1 MKYKYNIK
9 NLDCANCAKKIE
21 ETLNKDK
28 NIKSASVNFA
38 KQTVTVETNI
48 SDPFNYVK
56 DIVEKIEPDAI
67 LSKEEIKE
75 TKNKDIYRIL
85 LGAFLGILG
94 IIIKAPK
101 YLSMILILLAYIILL
116 YRTLT
121 TAIKQLRN
129 KTINENFLV
138 TISTIGAYLLGETH
152 EGLMVIF
159 LYEIGKM
166 LESKAVNKSR
176 NSVAELMNIKE
187 ETSNL
192 KDNNKIKVV
201 PTTEIKVGDIIVVKE
216 GERVPLD
223 GIVVKG
229 ETMLDTSAL
238 TGESL
243 PVSVSTGDNVLSGSI
258 NKGGILEIKVSS
270 IYKDSTVNKILEL
283 VENATERKTKV
294 ETIVSK
300 YSSKYTIG
308 VIIIAI
314 LTALFLPL
322 FTNMTY
328 TESIYKGLTILVI
341 SCPCAIAI
349 SIPLS
354 YFSGIGAASKEGILI
369 KGSNYLDSIKDI
381 KEIVFDKT
389 GTITT
394 GEFYISKINIHDKK
408 YTEDQIM
415 KIFAGGESLSNHPIA
430 KSVLKNY
437 TKEIN
442 HEDIKDYKEVSG
454 KGIEF
459 TYKKDKVRIG
469 NAKFCKNKEENS
481 NIYLMINNS
490 IVADL
495 EIKDEIKKDVVNTM
509 QELKKMNINIHMFT
523 GDTKEK
529 ATEIAQQVGI
539 DNINYSMLPSD
550 KYTYLEEIIKK
561 KTEKSIVSFVGDGIN
576 DAPVLKL
583 SDLGISM
590 GSLGTDSAIEA
601 SDVVIMNDNLEKI
614 VTAINISKKT
624 NKIIKENLIF
634 ALGVKLL
641 VLVLTLI
648 GLSTML
654 EAVFA
659 DVGVTVLCILNTLRL
674 LKNNNSCNIRKSNI

>member
-9 NLDCANCAKKIE
+9 DLDCANCAKKIE

-85 LGAFLGILG
+85 LGAFLGVLG
-94 IIIKAPK
+94 IIIKTPK

-121 TAIKQLRN
+121 TAIKQLKN

-270 IYKDSTVNKILEL
+270 LYKDSTVNKILEL

-308 VIIIAI
+308 VMIIAI

-322 FTNMTY
+322 FTSMTY
-328 TESIYKGLTILVI
+328 TDSIYKGLTILVI

-415 KIFAGGESLSNHPIA
+415 EIFYGGESLSNHPIA
-430 KSVLKNY
+430 KSVLKKY
-437 TKEIN
+437 DKEIN
-442 HEDIKDYKEVSG
+442 HKDIKDYKEVSG

-469 NAKFCKNKEENS
+469 NAKFCKAKEENS

-495 EIKDEIKKDVVNTM
+495 EIKDEIKKDAIKTI
-509 QELKKMNINIHMFT
+509 QKLKNMNINIHMFT

-529 ATEIAQQVGI
+529 ATEIATQVGI
-539 DNINYSMLPSD
+539 DNINYSMLPND
-550 KYTYLEEIIKK
+550 KYTCLEKIIKNK
-561 KTEKSIVSFVGDGIN
+561 KEKTIVSFVGDGIN

-634 ALGVKLL
+634 ALGIKLL
-641 VLVLTLI
+641 VLILTLI
-648 GLSTML
+648 GISTML

-674 LKNNNSCNIRKSNI
+674 LKK

>member
-94 IIIKAPK
+94 IIIKNPK

-121 TAIKQLRN
+121 TAIKQLKN

-328 TESIYKGLTILVI
+328 TDSIYKGLTILVI

-415 KIFAGGESLSNHPIA
+415 EIFAGGESLSNHPIA

-469 NAKFCKNKEENS
+469 NAKFCKVKEENS

-674 LKNNNSCNIRKSNI
+674 LKK

>member
-1 MKYKYNIK
+1 VSSWRE
-9 NLDCANCAKKIE
+9 IE
-21 ETLNKDK
+21 E
-28 NIKSASVNFA
+28 
-38 KQTVTVETNI
+38 
-48 SDPFNYVK
+48 
-56 DIVEKIEPDAI
+56 I
-67 LSKEEIKE
+67 L
-75 TKNKDIYRIL
+75 TK
-85 LGAFLGILG
+85 
-94 IIIKAPK
+94 
-101 YLSMILILLAYIILL
+101 
-116 YRTLT
+116 
-121 TAIKQLRN
+121 N

-201 PTTEIKVGDIIVVKE
+201 PTTEIKVGNIIVVKE

-258 NKGGILEIKVSS
+258 NKGGVLEIKVSS
-270 IYKDSTVNKILEL
+270 LYKDSTVNKILEL

-328 TESIYKGLTILVI
+328 TDSIYKGLTILVI

-415 KIFAGGESLSNHPIA
+415 EIFAGGESLSNHPIA

-442 HEDIKDYKEVSG
+442 HEDIKDYKEASG

-495 EIKDEIKKDVVNTM
+495 EIKDEIKKDVVNTI
-509 QELKKMNINIHMFT
+509 QKLKNMNINIHMFT

-674 LKNNNSCNIRKSNI
+674 LKK

>member
-9 NLDCANCAKKIE
+9 HLDCANCAKKIE

-28 NIKSASVNFA
+28 NIKSTSVNFA
-38 KQTVTVETNI
+38 KQTVIVETNI

-85 LGAFLGILG
+85 LGAFLGVLG
-94 IIIKAPK
+94 IIIKNPK

-121 TAIKQLRN
+121 TAIKQLKN

-152 EGLMVIF
+152 EGLIVIF

-187 ETSNL
+187 EISNL

-270 IYKDSTVNKILEL
+270 LYKDSTVNKILEL

-314 LTALFLPL
+314 LTALFLSL

-328 TESIYKGLTILVI
+328 TDSIYKGLTILVI

-381 KEIVFDKT
+381 REIVFDKT

-415 KIFAGGESLSNHPIA
+415 EIFAGGESLSNHPIA

-469 NAKFCKNKEENS
+469 NAKFCKVKEENS

-495 EIKDEIKKDVVNTM
+495 EIKDEIKKDVVKTM

-529 ATEIAQQVGI
+529 ATEIATQVGI

-550 KYTYLEEIIKK
+550 KYTCLEKIIKK
-561 KTEKSIVSFVGDGIN
+561 KTEKTIVSFVGDGIN

-634 ALGVKLL
+634 ALGIKLL

-648 GLSTML
+648 GISTML

-674 LKNNNSCNIRKSNI
+674 LKK

>member
-328 TESIYKGLTILVI
+328 TDSIYKGLTILVI

-415 KIFAGGESLSNHPIA
+415 EIFAGGESLSNHPIA

-529 ATEIAQQVGI
+529 ATEIAKQVGI

-674 LKNNNSCNIRKSNI
+674 LKK

>member
-85 LGAFLGILG
+85 LGAFLGVLG
-94 IIIKAPK
+94 IIIKTPK

-243 PVSVSTGDNVLSGSI
+243 PISVSIGDKVLSGSI
-258 NKGGILEIKVSS
+258 NKGGVLEIKVSS
-270 IYKDSTVNKILEL
+270 LYKDSTVNKILEL

-328 TESIYKGLTILVI
+328 TDSIYKGLTILVI

-415 KIFAGGESLSNHPIA
+415 EIFTGGESLSNHPIA

-490 IVADL
+490 LVADL
-495 EIKDEIKKDVVNTM
+495 EIKDEIKKDAIKTI
-509 QELKKMNINIHMFT
+509 QKLKNMNINIHMFT

-648 GLSTML
+648 GISTML

-674 LKNNNSCNIRKSNI
+674 LKKQ

>member
-9 NLDCANCAKKIE
+9 HLDCANCAKKIE

-28 NIKSASVNFA
+28 NIKSTSVNFA
-38 KQTVTVETNI
+38 KQTVIVETNI

-85 LGAFLGILG
+85 LGAFLGVLG
-94 IIIKAPK
+94 IILKNPK

-121 TAIKQLRN
+121 TAIKQLKN

-152 EGLMVIF
+152 EGLIVIF

-187 ETSNL
+187 EISNL

-270 IYKDSTVNKILEL
+270 LYKDSTVNKILEL

-314 LTALFLPL
+314 LTALFLSL

-328 TESIYKGLTILVI
+328 TDSIYKGLTILVI

-381 KEIVFDKT
+381 REIVFDKT

-415 KIFAGGESLSNHPIA
+415 EIFAGGESLSNHPIA

-490 IVADL
+490 LVADL
-495 EIKDEIKKDVVNTM
+495 EIKDEIKKDAIKTI
-509 QELKKMNINIHMFT
+509 QKLKNMNINIHMFT

-529 ATEIAQQVGI
+529 ATEIATQVGI

-634 ALGVKLL
+634 ALGIKLL

-648 GLSTML
+648 GISTML

-674 LKNNNSCNIRKSNI
+674 LKK

>member
-56 DIVEKIEPDAI
+56 DIVENIEPDAI

-94 IIIKAPK
+94 IIIKNPK

-121 TAIKQLRN
+121 TAIKQLKN

-328 TESIYKGLTILVI
+328 TDSIYKGLTILVI

-415 KIFAGGESLSNHPIA
+415 EIFAGGESLSNHPIA

-509 QELKKMNINIHMFT
+509 QELKNMNINIHMFT

-561 KTEKSIVSFVGDGIN
+561 KTEKSVVSFVGDGIN

-674 LKNNNSCNIRKSNI
+674 LKK

>member
-9 NLDCANCAKKIE
+9 DLDCANCAKKIE

-28 NIKSASVNFA
+28 NIKSASINFA
-38 KQTVTVETNI
+38 KQTVIVETNI

-85 LGAFLGILG
+85 LGAFLGVLG
-94 IIIKAPK
+94 IIIKTPK

-121 TAIKQLRN
+121 TAIKQLKN

-223 GIVVKG
+223 GIVVNG

-258 NKGGILEIKVSS
+258 NKDGILEIKVSS

-328 TESIYKGLTILVI
+328 TDSIYKGLTILVI

-381 KEIVFDKT
+381 NEIVFDKT

-415 KIFAGGESLSNHPIA
+415 EIFAGGESLSNHPIA

-634 ALGVKLL
+634 ALGAKLL

-674 LKNNNSCNIRKSNI
+674 LKK

>member
-9 NLDCANCAKKIE
+9 DLDCANCAKKIE

-28 NIKSASVNFA
+28 NIKSASINFA

-85 LGAFLGILG
+85 LGAFLGVLG

-121 TAIKQLRN
+121 TAIKQLKN

-187 ETSNL
+187 EISNL

-328 TESIYKGLTILVI
+328 TDSIYKGLTILVI

-394 GEFYISKINIHDKK
+394 GEFYISKTNIHDKK

-415 KIFAGGESLSNHPIA
+415 EIFAGGESLSNHPIA

-490 IVADL
+490 LVADL

-614 VTAINISKKT
+614 VTAIKISKKT

-674 LKNNNSCNIRKSNI
+674 LKK

>member
-9 NLDCANCAKKIE
+9 DLDCANCAKKIE

-85 LGAFLGILG
+85 LGAFLGMLG

-121 TAIKQLRN
+121 TAIKQLKN

-187 ETSNL
+187 EISNL

-243 PVSVSTGDNVLSGSI
+243 PISVSIGDKVLSGSI
-258 NKGGILEIKVSS
+258 NKGGVLEIKVSS
-270 IYKDSTVNKILEL
+270 LYKDSTVNKILEL

-328 TESIYKGLTILVI
+328 TDSIYKGLTILVI

-415 KIFAGGESLSNHPIA
+415 EIFAGGESLSNHPIA

-490 IVADL
+490 LVADL

-674 LKNNNSCNIRKSNI
+674 LKK

>member
-187 ETSNL
+187 EISNL

-328 TESIYKGLTILVI
+328 TDSIYKGLTILVI

-415 KIFAGGESLSNHPIA
+415 EIFAGGESLSNHPIA

-509 QELKKMNINIHMFT
+509 QELKNMNINIHMFT

-539 DNINYSMLPSD
+539 YNINYSMLPSD

-674 LKNNNSCNIRKSNI
+674 LKK

>member
-9 NLDCANCAKKIE
+9 DLDCANCAKKIE

-28 NIKSASVNFA
+28 NIKSASINFA
-38 KQTVTVETNI
+38 KQTVIVETNI

-85 LGAFLGILG
+85 LGAFLGVLG

-121 TAIKQLRN
+121 TAIKQLKN

-187 ETSNL
+187 EISNL

-243 PVSVSTGDNVLSGSI
+243 PVSVSIGDKVLSGSI
-258 NKGGILEIKVSS
+258 NKGGVLEIKVSS

-328 TESIYKGLTILVI
+328 TDSIYKGLTILVI

-415 KIFAGGESLSNHPIA
+415 EIFAGGESLSNHPIA

-490 IVADL
+490 LVADL

-674 LKNNNSCNIRKSNI
+674 LKK

>member
-9 NLDCANCAKKIE
+9 DLDCANCAKKIE

-28 NIKSASVNFA
+28 NIKSASINFA
-38 KQTVTVETNI
+38 KQTVIVETNI

-94 IIIKAPK
+94 IIIKTPK
-101 YLSMILILLAYIILL
+101 YLSMILILLDYIILL

-121 TAIKQLRN
+121 TAIKQLKN

-258 NKGGILEIKVSS
+258 NKGGVLEIKVSS
-270 IYKDSTVNKILEL
+270 LYKDSTVNKILEL

-300 YSSKYTIG
+300 YSSKYTVG

-328 TESIYKGLTILVI
+328 TDSIYKGLTILVI

-415 KIFAGGESLSNHPIA
+415 EIFAGGESLSNHPIA

-495 EIKDEIKKDVVNTM
+495 EIKDEIKKDVVNTI
-509 QELKKMNINIHMFT
+509 QKLKNMNINIHMFT

-674 LKNNNSCNIRKSNI
+674 LKK

>member
-85 LGAFLGILG
+85 LGAFLGVLG
-94 IIIKAPK
+94 IIIKTPK

-121 TAIKQLRN
+121 TAIKQLKN

-258 NKGGILEIKVSS
+258 NKGCILEIKVSS

-328 TESIYKGLTILVI
+328 TDSIYKGLTILVI

-415 KIFAGGESLSNHPIA
+415 EIFAGGESLSNHPIA

-469 NAKFCKNKEENS
+469 NAKFCKVKEENS

-495 EIKDEIKKDVVNTM
+495 EIKDEIKKDAIKTI
-509 QELKKMNINIHMFT
+509 QKLKNMNINIHMFT

-674 LKNNNSCNIRKSNI
+674 LKK

>member
-9 NLDCANCAKKIE
+9 DLDCANCAKKIE

-38 KQTVTVETNI
+38 KQTVIVETNI

-85 LGAFLGILG
+85 LGAFLGVLG

-121 TAIKQLRN
+121 TAIKQLKN

-328 TESIYKGLTILVI
+328 TDSIYKGLTILVI

-415 KIFAGGESLSNHPIA
+415 EIFAGGESLSNHPIA

-469 NAKFCKNKEENS
+469 NAKFCKNKEKNS

-490 IVADL
+490 LVADL
-495 EIKDEIKKDVVNTM
+495 EIKDEIKKDVVNTI
-509 QELKKMNINIHMFT
+509 QKLKNMNINIHMFT
-523 GDTKEK
+523 GDTKVK

-590 GSLGTDSAIEA
+590 GSLGTDSAVEA

-674 LKNNNSCNIRKSNI
+674 LKK

>member
-9 NLDCANCAKKIE
+9 DLDCANCAKKIE

-28 NIKSASVNFA
+28 NIKSASINFA

-56 DIVEKIEPDAI
+56 EIVEKIEPDAI

-85 LGAFLGILG
+85 LGAFLGVLG
-94 IIIKAPK
+94 IIIKTQT

-121 TAIKQLRN
+121 TAIKQLKN

-138 TISTIGAYLLGETH
+138 TISTIGAYLLGEKH

-187 ETSNL
+187 EISNL

-243 PVSVSTGDNVLSGSI
+243 PVSVSIGDKVLSGSI
-258 NKGGILEIKVSS
+258 NKGGVLEIKVSS

-328 TESIYKGLTILVI
+328 TDSIYKGLTILVI

-415 KIFAGGESLSNHPIA
+415 EIFAGGESLSNHPIA

-437 TKEIN
+437 
-442 HEDIKDYKEVSG
+442 IKDYKEVSG

-490 IVADL
+490 LVADL

-648 GLSTML
+648 GISTML

-674 LKNNNSCNIRKSNI
+674 LKK

>member
-9 NLDCANCAKKIE
+9 DLDCANCAKKIE

-56 DIVEKIEPDAI
+56 DIVEKIEPDVI

-85 LGAFLGILG
+85 LGAFLGVLG
-94 IIIKAPK
+94 IIIKTPK

-308 VIIIAI
+308 VMIIAI

-328 TESIYKGLTILVI
+328 TDSIYKGLTILVI

-415 KIFAGGESLSNHPIA
+415 EIFAGGESLSNHPIA

-495 EIKDEIKKDVVNTM
+495 EIKDEIKKDVVNTI
-509 QELKKMNINIHMFT
+509 QKLKNMNINIHMFT

-648 GLSTML
+648 GISTML

-674 LKNNNSCNIRKSNI
+674 LKK

>member
-9 NLDCANCAKKIE
+9 DLDCANCAKKIE
-21 ETLNKDK
+21 ENLNKDK
-28 NIKSASVNFA
+28 NIKSASINFA

-85 LGAFLGILG
+85 LGAFLGVLG

-121 TAIKQLRN
+121 TAIKQLKN

-187 ETSNL
+187 EISNL

-243 PVSVSTGDNVLSGSI
+243 PISVSIGDKVLSGSI
-258 NKGGILEIKVSS
+258 NKGGVLEIKVSS
-270 IYKDSTVNKILEL
+270 LYKDSTVNKILEL

-328 TESIYKGLTILVI
+328 TDSIYKGLTILVI

-415 KIFAGGESLSNHPIA
+415 EIFAGGESLSNHPIA

-490 IVADL
+490 LVADL

-674 LKNNNSCNIRKSNI
+674 LKK

>member
-85 LGAFLGILG
+85 LGAFLGVLG
-94 IIIKAPK
+94 IIIKTPK

-121 TAIKQLRN
+121 TAIKQLKN

-258 NKGGILEIKVSS
+258 NKGCILEIKVSS

-328 TESIYKGLTILVI
+328 TDSIYKGLTILVI

-415 KIFAGGESLSNHPIA
+415 EIFAGGESLSNHPIA
-430 KSVLKNY
+430 KSILKNY

-469 NAKFCKNKEENS
+469 NAKFCKVKEENS

>member
-85 LGAFLGILG
+85 LGAFLGVLG
-94 IIIKAPK
+94 IIIKTPK

-328 TESIYKGLTILVI
+328 TDSIYKGLTILVI

-415 KIFAGGESLSNHPIA
+415 EIFAGGESLSNHPIA

-495 EIKDEIKKDVVNTM
+495 EIKDEIKKDVVNTI
-509 QELKKMNINIHMFT
+509 QKLKNMNINIHMFT

-529 ATEIAQQVGI
+529 ATEISQQVGI

>member
-85 LGAFLGILG
+85 LGAFLGVLG
-94 IIIKAPK
+94 IIIKTPK

-121 TAIKQLRN
+121 TAIKQLKN

-308 VIIIAI
+308 VMIIAI

-328 TESIYKGLTILVI
+328 TDSIYKGLTILVI

-415 KIFAGGESLSNHPIA
+415 EIFAGGESLSNHPIA

-469 NAKFCKNKEENS
+469 NAKFCKVKEENS

-495 EIKDEIKKDVVNTM
+495 EIKDEIKKDAIKTI
-509 QELKKMNINIHMFT
+509 QKLKNMNINIHMFT

-674 LKNNNSCNIRKSNI
+674 LKK

>member
-38 KQTVTVETNI
+38 KQTVIVETNI

-85 LGAFLGILG
+85 LGAFLGVLG
-94 IIIKAPK
+94 IIIKTPK

-121 TAIKQLRN
+121 TAIKQLKN

-223 GIVVKG
+223 GIVVNG

-243 PVSVSTGDNVLSGSI
+243 PVSVSIGDKVLSGSI
-258 NKGGILEIKVSS
+258 NKGGVLEIKVSS
-270 IYKDSTVNKILEL
+270 LYKDSTVNKILEL

-314 LTALFLPL
+314 LTALFPPL

-328 TESIYKGLTILVI
+328 TDSIYKGLTILVI

-415 KIFAGGESLSNHPIA
+415 EIFAGGESLSNHPIA
-430 KSVLKNY
+430 KSALKNY

-674 LKNNNSCNIRKSNI
+674 LKK

>member
-38 KQTVTVETNI
+38 KQTVIVETNI

-85 LGAFLGILG
+85 LGAFLGVLG
-94 IIIKAPK
+94 IIIKTPK

-121 TAIKQLRN
+121 TAIKQLKN

-328 TESIYKGLTILVI
+328 TDSIYKGLTILVI

-415 KIFAGGESLSNHPIA
+415 EIFAGGESLSNHPIA

-495 EIKDEIKKDVVNTM
+495 EIKDEIKKDTTKTI
-509 QELKKMNINIHMFT
+509 QKLKNMNINIHMFT

-648 GLSTML
+648 GISTML

-674 LKNNNSCNIRKSNI
+674 LKK

>member
-328 TESIYKGLTILVI
+328 TDSIYKGLTILVI

-415 KIFAGGESLSNHPIA
+415 EIFAGGESLSNHPIA

-469 NAKFCKNKEENS
+469 NAKFCKVKEENS

-523 GDTKEK
+523 GNTKEK

>member
-67 LSKEEIKE
+67 LSKEKIKE

-85 LGAFLGILG
+85 LGAFLGVLG
-94 IIIKAPK
+94 IIIKTPK

-121 TAIKQLRN
+121 TAIKQLKN

-187 ETSNL
+187 EISNL

-328 TESIYKGLTILVI
+328 TDSIYKGLTILVI

-415 KIFAGGESLSNHPIA
+415 EIFAGGESLSNHPIA

-469 NAKFCKNKEENS
+469 NAKFCKVKEENS

-490 IVADL
+490 LVADL
-495 EIKDEIKKDVVNTM
+495 EIKDEIKKDVVNTI
-509 QELKKMNINIHMFT
+509 QKLKNMNINIHMFT

-674 LKNNNSCNIRKSNI
+674 LKK

>member
-9 NLDCANCAKKIE
+9 DLDCANCAKKIE

-28 NIKSASVNFA
+28 NIKSASINFA

-48 SDPFNYVK
+48 SDSFNYVK
-56 DIVEKIEPDAI
+56 DIVENIEPDAI

-85 LGAFLGILG
+85 LGAFLGVLG
-94 IIIKAPK
+94 IIIKTPK

-121 TAIKQLRN
+121 TAIKQLKN

-328 TESIYKGLTILVI
+328 TDSIYKGLTILVI

-415 KIFAGGESLSNHPIA
+415 EIFAGGESLSNHPIA

-509 QELKKMNINIHMFT
+509 QELKNMNINIHMFT

-539 DNINYSMLPSD
+539 YNINYSMLPSD

-674 LKNNNSCNIRKSNI
+674 LKK

>member
-38 KQTVTVETNI
+38 KQTVAVETNI

-85 LGAFLGILG
+85 LGAFLGVLG
-94 IIIKAPK
+94 IIIKTPK

-328 TESIYKGLTILVI
+328 TDSIYKGLTILVI

-415 KIFAGGESLSNHPIA
+415 EIFAGGESLSNHPIA

-469 NAKFCKNKEENS
+469 NAKFCKVKEENS

>member
-56 DIVEKIEPDAI
+56 DIVENIEPDAI

-94 IIIKAPK
+94 IIIKNPK

-121 TAIKQLRN
+121 TAIKQLKN

-328 TESIYKGLTILVI
+328 TDSIYKGLTILVI

-415 KIFAGGESLSNHPIA
+415 EIFAGGESLSNHPIA

-469 NAKFCKNKEENS
+469 NAKFCKVKEENS

-614 VTAINISKKT
+614 VTAINIYKNT

>member
-94 IIIKAPK
+94 IIIKNPK

-121 TAIKQLRN
+121 TAIKQLKN

-322 FTNMTY
+322 FTNVTY

-415 KIFAGGESLSNHPIA
+415 EIFAGGESLSNHPIA
-430 KSVLKNY
+430 KSILKNY

-469 NAKFCKNKEENS
+469 NAKFCKVKEENS

>member
-9 NLDCANCAKKIE
+9 DLDCANCAKKIE

-28 NIKSASVNFA
+28 NIKSASINFA
-38 KQTVTVETNI
+38 KQTVIVETNI

-85 LGAFLGILG
+85 LGAFLGVLG

-121 TAIKQLRN
+121 TAIKQLKN

-187 ETSNL
+187 EISNL

-223 GIVVKG
+223 GIVVNG
-229 ETMLDTSAL
+229 EIMLDTSAL

-243 PVSVSTGDNVLSGSI
+243 PVSVSIGDKVLSGSI
-258 NKGGILEIKVSS
+258 NKGGVLEIKVSS
-270 IYKDSTVNKILEL
+270 LYKDSTVNKILEL

-328 TESIYKGLTILVI
+328 TDSIYKGLTILVI

-415 KIFAGGESLSNHPIA
+415 EIFAGGESLSNHPIA

-648 GLSTML
+648 GISTML

-674 LKNNNSCNIRKSNI
+674 LKK

>member
-9 NLDCANCAKKIE
+9 DLDCANCAKKIE

-38 KQTVTVETNI
+38 KQTVIVETNI

-56 DIVEKIEPDAI
+56 DIVKKIEPDAI

-159 LYEIGKM
+159 LYEIGKI

-187 ETSNL
+187 EISNL
-192 KDNNKIKVV
+192 KDNNKIKIV

-243 PVSVSTGDNVLSGSI
+243 PVSASIGDKVLSGSI
-258 NKGGILEIKVSS
+258 NKGGVLEIKVSS
-270 IYKDSTVNKILEL
+270 LYKDSTVNKILEL

-328 TESIYKGLTILVI
+328 TDSIYKGLTILVI

-415 KIFAGGESLSNHPIA
+415 EIFAGGESLSNHPIA

-614 VTAINISKKT
+614 VTAIKISKKT

-634 ALGVKLL
+634 ALGVKML

-674 LKNNNSCNIRKSNI
+674 LKK

>member
-85 LGAFLGILG
+85 LGAFLGVLG
-94 IIIKAPK
+94 IIIKTPK

-121 TAIKQLRN
+121 TAIKQLKN

-166 LESKAVNKSR
+166 LESKVVNKSR

-258 NKGGILEIKVSS
+258 NKGCILEIKVSS

-328 TESIYKGLTILVI
+328 TDSIYKGLTILVI

-415 KIFAGGESLSNHPIA
+415 EIFAGGESLSNHPIA

-469 NAKFCKNKEENS
+469 NAKFCKVKEENS

-495 EIKDEIKKDVVNTM
+495 EIKDEIKKDAIKTI
-509 QELKKMNINIHMFT
+509 QKLKNMNINIHMFT

-674 LKNNNSCNIRKSNI
+674 LKK

>member
-28 NIKSASVNFA
+28 NIKSASVNFT
-38 KQTVTVETNI
+38 KQTVIVETNI
-48 SDPFNYVK
+48 SDSFNYVK
-56 DIVEKIEPDAI
+56 DIVKKIEPDAI

-85 LGAFLGILG
+85 LGAFLGVLG

-159 LYEIGKM
+159 LYEIGKI

-192 KDNNKIKVV
+192 KDNNKIKIV

-243 PVSVSTGDNVLSGSI
+243 PVSASIGDKVLSGSI
-258 NKGGILEIKVSS
+258 NKGGVLEIKVSS
-270 IYKDSTVNKILEL
+270 LYKDSTVNKILEL

-308 VIIIAI
+308 VMIIAI

-322 FTNMTY
+322 FINMTY
-328 TESIYKGLTILVI
+328 TDSIYKGLTILVI

-415 KIFAGGESLSNHPIA
+415 EIFAGGESLSNHPIA

-481 NIYLMINNS
+481 NIYLMINDS

-495 EIKDEIKKDVVNTM
+495 EIKDEIKKDVVNTI
-509 QELKKMNINIHMFT
+509 QKLKNMNINIHMFT

-634 ALGVKLL
+634 ALGVKML

-674 LKNNNSCNIRKSNI
+674 LKK

>member
-9 NLDCANCAKKIE
+9 DLDCANCAKKIE

-48 SDPFNYVK
+48 SDQFNYVK
-56 DIVEKIEPDAI
+56 DIVEKIEPDVI
-67 LSKEEIKE
+67 LSKEEIKK

-94 IIIKAPK
+94 IIIKNPK

-121 TAIKQLRN
+121 TAIKQLKN

-308 VIIIAI
+308 VMIIAI

-328 TESIYKGLTILVI
+328 TDSIYKGLTILVI

-415 KIFAGGESLSNHPIA
+415 EIFAGGESLSNHPIA

-469 NAKFCKNKEENS
+469 NAKFCKVKEENS

-495 EIKDEIKKDVVNTM
+495 EIKDEIKKDVVNTI
-509 QELKKMNINIHMFT
+509 QKLKNMNINIHMFT

-674 LKNNNSCNIRKSNI
+674 LKK

>member
-56 DIVEKIEPDAI
+56 DIVENIEPDAI

-85 LGAFLGILG
+85 LGAFLGVLG
-94 IIIKAPK
+94 IIIKTPK

-121 TAIKQLRN
+121 TAIKQLKN

-243 PVSVSTGDNVLSGSI
+243 PISVSIGDKVLSGSI
-258 NKGGILEIKVSS
+258 NKGGVLEIKVSS
-270 IYKDSTVNKILEL
+270 LYKDSTVNKILEL

-308 VIIIAI
+308 VMIIAI

-328 TESIYKGLTILVI
+328 TDSIYKGLTILVI

-415 KIFAGGESLSNHPIA
+415 EIFAGGESLSNHPIA

-495 EIKDEIKKDVVNTM
+495 EIKDEIKKDAIKTI
-509 QELKKMNINIHMFT
+509 QKLKNMNINIHMFT

-648 GLSTML
+648 GISTML

-674 LKNNNSCNIRKSNI
+674 LKK

>member
-85 LGAFLGILG
+85 LGAFLGVLG
-94 IIIKAPK
+94 IIIKTPK

-121 TAIKQLRN
+121 TAIKQLKN

-243 PVSVSTGDNVLSGSI
+243 PVSVSTSDNVLSGSI

-328 TESIYKGLTILVI
+328 TDSIYKGLTILVI

-415 KIFAGGESLSNHPIA
+415 EIFAGGESLSNHPIA

-495 EIKDEIKKDVVNTM
+495 EIKDEIKKDAIKTI
-509 QELKKMNINIHMFT
+509 QKLKNMNINIHMFT

-648 GLSTML
+648 GISTML

-674 LKNNNSCNIRKSNI
+674 LKK

>member
-28 NIKSASVNFA
+28 NIKSASINFA

-94 IIIKAPK
+94 IIIKTPK

-121 TAIKQLRN
+121 TAIKQLKN

-243 PVSVSTGDNVLSGSI
+243 PISVSIGDKVLSGSI
-258 NKGGILEIKVSS
+258 NKGGVLEIKVSS
-270 IYKDSTVNKILEL
+270 LYKDSTVNKILEL

-328 TESIYKGLTILVI
+328 TDSIYKGLTILVI

-415 KIFAGGESLSNHPIA
+415 EIFAGGESLSNHPIA

-495 EIKDEIKKDVVNTM
+495 EIKDEIKKDVVNTI
-509 QELKKMNINIHMFT
+509 QKLKNMNINIHMFT

-674 LKNNNSCNIRKSNI
+674 LKK

>member
-9 NLDCANCAKKIE
+9 DLDCANCAKKIE

-28 NIKSASVNFA
+28 NIKSASINFA

-85 LGAFLGILG
+85 LGAFLGMLG

-121 TAIKQLRN
+121 TTIKQLKN

-187 ETSNL
+187 EISNL

-243 PVSVSTGDNVLSGSI
+243 PISVSIGDKVLSGSI
-258 NKGGILEIKVSS
+258 NKGGVLEIKVSS
-270 IYKDSTVNKILEL
+270 LYKDSTVNKILEL

-328 TESIYKGLTILVI
+328 TDSIYKGLTILVI

-415 KIFAGGESLSNHPIA
+415 EIFAGGESLSNHPIA

-614 VTAINISKKT
+614 VTAIKISKKT

-641 VLVLTLI
+641 VLVLTLL

-674 LKNNNSCNIRKSNI
+674 LKK